1 MAKIRIMF
9 TRFSAFYSPLILTG
23 AAGFLQ
29 AEGLEPDFA
38 VAGPGQS
45 PRGLL
50 ESGDID
56 LIQSA
61 VYTSW
66 LPLEAGEDSDIVH
79 FAQVN
84 ERDGF
89 FLAGRKPEPDF
100 GWDRLA
106 GRKVLVDHGI
116 QPLAMFRYACD
127 KAGVDFHSIQAIDAG
142 GGEAMAK
149 AFREGVGD
157 YVHLQGPGP
166 QQMEHDGV
174 GHIVAQVGPLIG
186 KVAFSSLAA
195 MRPWL
200 TGEMAHG
207 FARAYGRARRYVNET
222 PAAEIAR
229 VERNFF
235 PDIDPAVL
243 AATIATY
250 QKLGNWNPPAAIDRE
265 GYEVALDVF
274 LRAGI
279 ITRRHDFDLVIAPP
293 PATD

>member
-29 AEGLEPDFA
+29 AEGLEPEFSI
-38 VAGPGQS
+38 AGPGQS

-50 ESGDID
+50 ESGALD

-66 LPLEAGEDSDIVH
+66 LPLEKGEVSDIVH

-89 FLAGRKPEPDF
+89 FIASRKPEPDF
-100 GWDRLA
+100 GWDRLK
-106 GRKVLVDHGI
+106 GRKVLVDHGG
-116 QPLAMFRYACD
+116 QPLAMFKYACE
-127 KAGVDFHSIQAIDAG
+127 KAGVDYAEIDAVDAG
-142 GGEAMAK
+142 PDMLK
-149 AFREGVGD
+149 AFRDGIGD

-166 QQMEHDGV
+166 QQMERDGV

-195 MRPWL
+195 TRAWL
-200 TGEMAHG
+200 TGEMAHA
-207 FARAYGRARRYVNET
+207 FARAYTRARRYVNET

-229 VERNFF
+229 VERDFF
-235 PDIDPAVL
+235 KDIDPAVL
-243 AATIATY
+243 TATVATY
-250 QKLGNWNPPAAIDRE
+250 QKLGNWNPSVAIDRE

-274 LRAGI
+274 LQAGL

-293 PATD
+293 PSID

>member
-29 AEGLEPDFA
+29 AEGLEPEFS

-45 PRGLL
+45 PRDLL
-50 ESGDID
+50 EDGAID

-66 LPLEAGEDSDIVH
+66 LPLEKGEVSDIVH

-89 FLAGRKPEPDF
+89 FLAGRKAEPDF
-100 GWDRLA
+100 TWDRLQ
-106 GRKVLVDHGI
+106 GKTVLVDHGG
-116 QPLAMFRYACD
+116 QPLAMFKYACD
-127 KAGVDFHSIQAIDAG
+127 KAGIDYAAIDAVDAG
-142 GGEAMAK
+142 SGMLQ
-149 AFREGVGD
+149 AFRAGLGD

-166 QQMEHDGV
+166 QQMEKDGV
-174 GHIVAQVGPLIG
+174 GHVVAQVGPLIG

-195 MRPWL
+195 TRPWL
-200 TGEMAHG
+200 TGEMAHA
-207 FARAYGRARRYVNET
+207 FTRAYTRARRYVNET
-222 PAAEIAR
+222 SAAEIAR
-229 VERNFF
+229 VERDFF
-235 PDIDPAVL
+235 KDIDPAVL

-250 QKLGNWNPPAAIDRE
+250 QKLGNWNPAVAIDPE

-274 LRAGI
+274 LRAGL
-279 ITRRHDFDLVIAPP
+279 ITRRHDFELAVAPP
-293 PATD
+293 PSID